1 MKRLLLLLCLAIS
14 APAFAQ
20 NSGSCRLPQVSLF
33 GYCVPV
39 RDASFHESPFKDNV
53 ENTTML
59 NPACPVTLIG
69 IYFGQPQRT
78 GTPVSVHFVNASEMK
93 MIAVKLRLTG
103 YDATRDP
110 HEFSEPYALAVNLKP
125 QKKAQPIW
133 RVPDDDFA
141 INTASGARVYVAKV
155 VYANGETW
163 EDDGTKSCSLTIRG
177 IATPRPNDD

>member
-20 NSGSCRLPQVSLF
+20 SSGSCRLPQTSLL
-33 GYCVPV
+33 GHCISV
-39 RDASFHESPFKDNV
+39 RDASFYESPYRANV

-59 NPACPVTLIG
+59 NPACPVTLTG

-93 MIAVKLRLTG
+93 MIAVKLGLTG

-110 HEFSEPYALAVNLKP
+110 HEFSEPYAVAVNLKP
-125 QKKAQPIW
+125 QKKAEPIW
-133 RVPDDDFA
+133 RVPDEDFE
-141 INTASGARVYVAKV
+141 IDTASGARVYVAKV
-155 VYANGETW
+155 VYANGATW

-177 IATPRPNDD
+177 VARPRPNED